1 MSRAAGAGGPS
12 APAWDGV
19 LFDLDD
25 TLLDLRTA
33 QHAAFHATM
42 RHQWAGVGGVA
53 PGVLATAVEA
63 FATDADGHY
72 DRYLAG
78 ELTFAG
84 QRLARAR
91 SALERLGAPAEAAE
105 PLEALWLT
113 DYEDEIRAHWALFP
127 ATADVLAAVRASG
140 RAVGIVTNNVE
151 EYQRGKA
158 DALGLDWVRV
168 LIGSDTAGA
177 PKPDPAP
184 LLAGCA
190 RMGTEPARTLMVG
203 DSLSSDVAGARGA
216 GLVPVWLAPD
226 DAEVPRDATA
236 PEPDEDPAADAAPVA
251 PRWDAERECWRM
263 DAIGGLLTWL

>member
-1 MSRAAGAGGPS
+1 M
-12 APAWDGV
+12 
-19 LFDLDD
+19 
-25 TLLDLRTA
+25 
-33 QHAAFHATM
+33 H
-42 RHQWAGVGGVA
+42 HQWAGVGGVA
-53 PGVLATAVEA
+53 PGVLAAAVEA
-63 FATDADGHY
+63 FAADADGHY

-78 ELTFAG
+78 ELSFAG

-91 SALERLGAPAEAAE
+91 SALERLGAPAETAE
-105 PLEALWLT
+105 PLVALWLT

-184 LLAGCA
+184 FLAGCE

-226 DAEVPRDATA
+226 DAGVPRDATA
-236 PEPDEDPAADAAPVA
+236 PEPDQDPAADAAPVA